1 MKRIFKPMAAILSMI
16 LILTLLGGCDAK
28 ERATLIDGRRY
39 YCYEQLDDSQKDI
52 YLGILDNLSA
62 GEDSILLLDV
72 SFNRFEKVFTALLDD
87 HPELFWLSGV
97 YTYYEGD
104 ILGVDYLLIEPEFY
118 VEKEELSQYRDKFDL
133 KVKEIKES
141 ASLLESDYEKVL
153 FVHDYIA
160 NNTEYN
166 YELSEEII
174 SEDGVNHLDA
184 YNCLVEGTAVCQGY
198 TDVFEII
205 MNELGIPC
213 GSVLGKS
220 KIEDGEQTGD
230 TYHIWN
236 FIELEGE
243 NYYIDVT
250 WADPHPEEKENFD
263 ICYEYFCID
272 TEELEITHEISQEEN
287 IFVPLCNGKKYN
299 YFRQNEMFAENYNF
313 SLASQI
319 ISKQI
324 ENDAVFIK
332 FSSAEELKR
341 AEKQLFDN
349 EKIFNI
355 KAVYN
360 AVDSVS
366 YTTGY
371 SGRLLYIF
379 PEK

>member
-1 MKRIFKPMAAILSMI
+1 MKRSFKAMAAILSII
-16 LILTLLGGCDAK
+16 LVLTLLGGCDAK
-28 ERATLIDGRRY
+28 EKATLKEGRRY
-39 YCYEQLDDSQKDI
+39 FCYEQLDANQQDI
-52 YLGILDNLSA
+52 YLGILDNLFS

-97 YTYYEGD
+97 YKCYEGD
-104 ILGVDYLLIEPEFY
+104 IFGLDYLVIEPEFY
-118 VEKEELSQYRDKFDL
+118 VEKEELSQYRDKFDS

-141 ASLLESDYEKVL
+141 ASLLESDYEKAL
-153 FVHDYIA
+153 YVHDYIV

-166 YELSEEII
+166 YELSEKIT
-174 SEDGVNHLDA
+174 SKDGVNHLDA

-198 TDVFEII
+198 TDVFEIV

-220 KIEDGEQTGD
+220 KVEDGEQSGD
-230 TYHIWN
+230 AYHIWN

-272 TEELEITHEISQEEN
+272 TKELEITHEISYDEN

-299 YFRQNEMFAENYNF
+299 YFRQNGMFAEKYNF
-313 SLASQI
+313 SSVSQI
-319 ISKQI
+319 ISKQT

-332 FSSAEELKR
+332 FSSNEELKR

-360 AVDSVS
+360 SADSVS

-379 PEK
+379 LQK